1 MRLTYYQQFEEMDC
15 GAACLR
21 MVAKYHGQEYGLEEL
36 RERTSISRQGVS
48 LLGISEGAESIGL
61 QTLALTVSLPQ
72 LEREVP
78 LPCIL
83 PWRDD
88 HFVVLEDVA
97 GGTFTVADP
106 DPAVGRTELGR
117 LAFIE
122 AWSHSLSEAG
132 TFAGSVLVLEPTPRF
147 SARSGSPPLTGGLR
161 YVWRYIRRYRSLS
174 LNLVAGLVVS
184 LLLALLLPFLIK
196 NLVDQGIVLNDPDLI
211 VLIVIAQGVLL
222 LTATLLTALRR
233 YVLIHIGGRI
243 NVSLVSEYLAK
254 LVRLPME
261 FYDSRSR
268 GDLFQRLQDH
278 GRVEHFLTGSTLPQL
293 FNAVGFVAL
302 AVILAVWSAT
312 LFAVFA
318 LGTTLQLAWV
328 VYMQGRKRSLDRL
341 HFEQSANNSELLMEI
356 IDGMAEIKQHNAG
369 QQRRWAWERQRA
381 KLYRTTVA
389 LSSLEQAQRTVGT
402 LINQTKNLSITLL
415 AALLVVAGDLSI
427 GTLVAIHYLLAQLNS
442 PLEELGDLV
451 ADYQESRTGMERIQE
466 IHRKGDEQPDG
477 VAKLR
482 VMPKR
487 GGLRLQDVTFRY
499 RVPNAPWVLQGVT
512 AALPVGKVTALV
524 GSSGSGKSTLL
535 KLLVGFYAPAG
546 GEIRVGGTSLA
557 GLDLTFWRGQVGMVS
572 QDGYL
577 FSDTIARNIV
587 LGDDR
592 VDQAR
597 LLEVAKVVQLDRFVE
612 TLPQGYG
619 TKVGA
624 SGMGLSRGQQQRI
637 LLARAIYHRPR
648 YLFLD
653 EATTALD
660 AFTELTLMDNL
671 LAYMKGATILL
682 VAHRYTTF
690 ERADYV
696 MVLDGGRIVER
707 GTHAE
712 LMAEGRTYYQLVRNQ
727 TLLGQ

>member
-21 MVAKYHGQEYGLEEL
+21 MVAKYHGQDYGLEEL
-36 RERTSISRQGVS
+36 RERTRISREGVS

-61 QTLALTVSLPQ
+61 QTLALTVGLPQ

-83 PWRDD
+83 PWRED
-88 HFVVLEDVA
+88 HFVVLEDTT
-97 GGTFTVADP
+97 GGVFTIADP
-106 DPAVGRTELGR
+106 DPAVGRTQLGR
-117 LAFIE
+117 LSFIE

-132 TFAGSVLVLEPTPRF
+132 TFAGSVLVLEPTPGFATRT
-147 SARSGSPPLTGGLR
+147 GSPPLTGGLR
-161 YVWRYIRRYRSLS
+161 YVWQYIRQYRSLS
-174 LNLVAGLVVS
+174 LNLAAGVILT

-222 LTATLLTALRR
+222 LSTTALTALRR
-233 YVLIHIGGRI
+233 YVLVHIGGRI
-243 NVSLVSEYLAK
+243 NVSLVSAYLAK

-278 GRVEHFLTGSTLPQL
+278 SRIEQFLTGSTLPQV
-293 FNAVGFVAL
+293 FSMVSFVAFA
-302 AVILAVWSAT
+302 AVLVLWNPT
-312 LFAVFA
+312 LFAVFL
-318 LGTTLQLAWV
+318 LGTVLQLAWV
-328 VYMQGRKRSLDRL
+328 VHLQRRKQNLDRL

-381 KLYRTTVA
+381 TLYRTTVA
-389 LSSLEQAQRTVGT
+389 LNSLEQTQRTIGT
-402 LINQTKNLSITLL
+402 LINQCKSLSITLL
-415 AALLVVAGDLSI
+415 AALSVVSGDLSI
-427 GTLVAIHYLLAQLNS
+427 GALVAIHYLLAQLNS
-442 PLEELGDLV
+442 PIEELGDLV
-451 ADYQESRTGMERIQE
+451 AAYQENRIGMERIQE
-466 IHRKGDEQPDG
+466 IHRKDDEQSATTP
-477 VAKLR
+477 KLR
-482 VMPKR
+482 VIPER
-487 GGLRLQDVTFRY
+487 GQVTLQDITFRY
-499 RVPNAPWVLQGVT
+499 RVPNAPWVLRGVT

-535 KLLVGFYAPAG
+535 KLLVGFYLPEAG
-546 GEIRVGGTSLA
+546 ELRVGGTSLSS
-557 GLDLTFWRGQVGMVS
+557 LDLTFWREHVGMVS
-572 QDGYL
+572 QEGYL

-587 LGDDR
+587 LGEER

-597 LLEVAKVVQLDRFVE
+597 LLEVAKVAQLDRFVE
-612 TLPQGYG
+612 GLPQGYG

-637 LLARAIYHRPR
+637 LLARAIYPRPR

-660 AFTELTLMDNL
+660 AFTELTLMDSL
-671 LAYMKGATILL
+671 LTYMEGSTILL

-696 MVLDGGRIVER
+696 LVLDGGRIVER
-707 GTHAE
+707 GTHAD